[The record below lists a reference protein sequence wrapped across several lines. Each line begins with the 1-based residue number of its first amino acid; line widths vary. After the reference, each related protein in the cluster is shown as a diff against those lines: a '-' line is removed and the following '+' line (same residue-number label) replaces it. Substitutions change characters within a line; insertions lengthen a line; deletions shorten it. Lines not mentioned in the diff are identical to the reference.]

1 VIDYDQYKST
11 ENLEAAQLKNA
22 KRFKLGVLINFAAVA
37 AYGVFLI
44 LFALT
49 SGPTTLE
56 VLMEV
61 FKFIVWGLQIFSFA
75 LLLFSTL
82 KIRTLIMGNTGM
94 ARQVD
99 TQGIRFTVFGVILI
113 MIVYTTSYLVLT
125 VNGTLDPLRL
135 VDNSGT
141 GTGDYTFVAISYIC
155 GFVAMLCEFF
165 MIKRIGAKASAEEE
179 RQERDPTAL

>member
-1 VIDYDQYKST
+1 M
-11 ENLEAAQLKNA
+11 EA
-22 KRFKLGVLINFAAVA
+22 FKYF
-37 AYGVFLI
+37 
-44 LFALT
+44 
-49 SGPTTLE
+49 
-56 VLMEV
+56 
-61 FKFIVWGLQIFSFA
+61 VWSLQILSFA

-99 TQGIRFTVFGVILI
+99 TKGIRFTVFGVILI
-113 MIVYTTSYLVLT
+113 MIVYTTSYLVLA
-125 VNGTLDPLRL
+125 VNRKLDPLRL
-135 VDNSGT
+135 VDNS

>member
-1 VIDYDQYKST
+1 M
-11 ENLEAAQLKNA
+11 EA
-22 KRFKLGVLINFAAVA
+22 FKYF
-37 AYGVFLI
+37 
-44 LFALT
+44 
-49 SGPTTLE
+49 
-56 VLMEV
+56 
-61 FKFIVWGLQIFSFA
+61 VWSLQILSFA

-113 MIVYTTSYLVLT
+113 MIVYTTSYLVLA
-125 VNGTLDPLRL
+125 VNRKLDPLRL
-135 VDNSGT
+135 VDNS